1 MDVNREV
8 LRAIERMFDAGTAG
22 HGWQSIEGIAIRMG
36 LDSFCEFTGLTELG
50 VKKEYGIRE
59 YYFVEIRDID
69 FELGEWRGNVD
80 GGQLFVESEA

>member
-1 MDVNREV
+1 MKVNREV
-8 LRAIERMFDAGTAG
+8 LRVIERMFDAGTAG
-22 HGWQSIEGIAIRMG
+22 RSIEGIAIRMG
-36 LDSFCEFTGLTELG
+36 LDSFCEFTGLTESE
-50 VKKEYGIRE
+50 VKKEYGLLN